1 MSDLFEGLQIMTP
14 QELESSMGGNSSE
27 TVSNDVTTTTT
38 STGEFEILPPQPK
51 SDEVSSNSNED
62 DSTEDDNDAPE
73 NANSGESDSPG
84 AQSSSSDAKGS
95 AALYK
100 AFIKDMVKEGIISVE
115 DGEDLEA
122 LEGNADTIK
131 QLMDKT
137 LDKKFQQKQEAWKNS
152 LPKAKR
158 RFLEIED
165 AFDSEDHAIQMA
177 ERLEFFDNLSE
188 EDLDNEKLQ
197 KQIYFEYLK
206 SKNYSDEEA
215 NEEVEDADALGKLR
229 EKADKALPQ
238 LRKQAETIIS
248 QSREEKVKAQ
258 QQHQEKVAEQFN
270 KLISTI
276 DEKESFIEGI
286 NLNKVAKDKLKA
298 NITQPVYTDE
308 KGRQYTS
315 LMNKQRTN
323 PAGFEMLI
331 NYFDTL
337 GLFNMDKS
345 GNFKPDISKLKN
357 VAKTKAVSELERVI
371 ESESERGVGRNTSL
385 DASDKSRSILNML
398 ESAMK
403 GKK

>member
-14 QELESSMGGNSSE
+14 QELESSMGETEQSTDVSNEGFNLIEPNTQKYETSEEKDEEPGESNSTSDSAETTNIVDTNQTQSSDSHGNS
-27 TVSNDVTTTTT
+27 
-38 STGEFEILPPQPK
+38 
-51 SDEVSSNSNED
+51 
-62 DSTEDDNDAPE
+62 
-73 NANSGESDSPG
+73 NAD
-84 AQSSSSDAKGS
+84 KS

-100 AFIKDMVKEGIISVE
+100 AFIKDMVKDGLISIE

-122 LEGNADTIK
+122 LPGNAETIK
-131 QLMDKT
+131 ELMNKT
-137 LDKKFQQKQEAWKNS
+137 LDKKFQEKQEAWKNS
-152 LPKAKR
+152 LPKAKK

-177 ERLEFFDNLSE
+177 ERLEFFDSLSDD
-188 EDLDNEKLQ
+188 DLDNEKVQ

-206 SKNYSDEEA
+206 SKDYTDEEA
-215 NEEVEDADALGKLR
+215 NEEIEDADALGKLR
-229 EKADKALPQ
+229 EKVDKALPH
-238 LRKQAETIIS
+238 LKKQAESFIT
-248 QSREEKVKAQ
+248 QSREQKIKAHQ
-258 QQHQEKVAEQFN
+258 ANQEKVTEQFN

-276 DEKESFIEGI
+276 DEKESFIDGI
-286 NLNKVAKDKLKA
+286 QLNKIAKDKLKA

-315 LMNKQRTN
+315 LMNKQRSN

-371 ESESERGVGRNTSL
+371 EADEKRGVGRNTTL
-385 DASDKSRSILNML
+385 DTSEKSQSILSML
-398 ESAMK
+398 EKAMK
-403 GKK
+403 DKK